1 MKREINTNCMNAVTP
16 IELHA
21 LLFQLTLINTLAIS
35 CLSFPLAAATL
46 DLLIVTESMLVRFF
60 LTREPFSTVNF
71 VRPFGM

>member
-1 MKREINTNCMNAVTP
+1 MNAVTP

-46 DLLIVTESMLVRFF
+46 DLLIVTESLLVRFF
-60 LTREPFSTVNF
+60 FTREPISTDNF